1 MPVDHRSTQDTT
13 RNTLNLWDIAH
24 LYICVSARKCCLHSF
39 HRQSRVRRI
48 AFYIKV
54 NWVRDT
60 LWSSPLWH
68 PRKHERKQTLPTIL
82 YPELH
87 HPPGTM
93 ELHPCSSEYL
103 GSIYSPPSPGPTLS
117 SHLFSQDPGN
127 LKTDTWTHSGR
138 RRQGGSAKLKRW
150 RKDSQ
155 LKVIPG

>member
-1 MPVDHRSTQDTT
+1 MPVDHRSVQDTT

-39 HRQSRVRRI
+39 HGWSRARRI

-54 NWVRDT
+54 NWGRDT

-82 YPELH
+82 ILSCITL
-87 HPPGTM
+87 PGPWSYY
-93 ELHPCSSEYL
+93 LCSSEHL

-117 SHLFSQDPGN
+117 SSLFSQDPGN
-127 LKTDTWTHSGR
+127 LKTDTWMHSGR
-138 RRQGGSAKLKRW
+138 RRQGDSANLKRW